1 MHETLGEDI
10 RLAAAEEA
18 LEAVAQRLDEG
29 GLYLA
34 RIEVGCRI
42 SRLLMQ
48 SVGFSRRPAGNW
60 NFLEAGT
67 EKPDTTLQA
76 ICDRFRPSEAS
87 KPTPR

>member
-48 SVGFSRRPAGNW
+48 SVGFSRRPAGNR
-60 NFLEAGT
+60 NFLEAAGT
-67 EKPDTTLQA
+67 EKLTRSSAGILVPA
-76 ICDRFRPSEAS
+76 
-87 KPTPR
+87 